1 MVEPIGFSPGK
12 TKSFWKI
19 IQGMGSLWSETRR
32 PGKGSSRWKGALHS
46 KEPEREVRKTLERGA
61 PQAAERPATFLFRPR
76 WPSRVLKALAVF
88 ERSLQTEGDR
98 GGSCLPQVHGTGT
111 RCKYPTS
118 SLNYIHKME
127 GKERKAWNLSPGKTA
142 QSPTPQPESVFF
154 VSRSTFLASH
164 QNSFLN
170 LHDQTLRPAFSLKC
184 VLALSCDSTVSLLYI
199 LYECC

>member
-1 MVEPIGFSPGK
+1 MYLPPYTINSLEKKAVFTSSVSPTYNAWNHLHKCLLNWNQTKVMVEPIGFSPGK

-127 GKERKAWNLSPGKTA
+127 GKERRPGIWAQEKQHNL
-142 QSPTPQPESVFF
+142 
-154 VSRSTFLASH
+154 LH
-164 QNSFLN
+164 HN
-170 LHDQTLRPAFSLKC
+170 LKVYSSYHDPHF
-184 VLALSCDSTVSLLYI
+184 
-199 LYECC
+199 